1 MSLKLKT
8 RFACVLYM
16 NVNVFSGRKENPFT
30 ETLFAFVV
38 TFLFHAS
45 KEAFQWLFRKCDIF
59 EELGVLA
66 IKKKLTSRTARNLK

>member
-1 MSLKLKT
+1 MTIFFENVIKIENPIRLCLVHE
-8 RFACVLYM
+8 CV
-16 NVNVFSGRKENPFT
+16 FRKKETPFT

-38 TFLFHAS
+38 TFLLHAS

-66 IKKKLTSRTARNLK
+66 I